1 MVRAI
6 KVRKENIMKK
16 NTLFFVCLLI
26 LAMVVSCKKE
36 NVDENIL
43 QARMTDFHTSK
54 AYIDGANY
62 SCFLNGEEILV
73 NNENCTITPKQ
84 QDNNRSCDITNVT
97 KADEYYAFYPSSLLA
112 QNATISGGFNN
123 VQVTL
128 PQIQTFEYD
137 NTLNKQIISNPM
149 AGYLNASSGTI
160 LLQNLCAL
168 LKVTVYSTTNSTLR
182 SIDVTLKGTTIWG
195 TGAVYQNDWSL
206 VMDNTQQEEG
216 DHSTVTLSFGS
227 TGRQGNPNGESFYIV
242 VPKATIGTDNTNSV
256 KVIIHGDY
264 IANNLSVTTRTFQM
278 GLSSNNDENIIPKN
292 TITPLPKFSIGCHPT
307 YYNNHPNCVFTVN
320 DQGKKVTFAPGNLVH
335 HEITNGLWHFPNMP
349 YHPIPIPTYL
359 YYFTYNSN
367 LIGNNASNDWGWINE
382 VEGNPIHTWR
392 IPTKAEWVYVLTGA
406 RRAKRNCYYCR
417 VENRNG
423 LIIYPDGCNLESP
436 STHTANITENTW
448 VNTYERAG
456 CIFLPAH
463 HSTCVN
469 TGDFVTQPTTKSNP
483 GTHEDGA
490 VDGYYAMADA
500 YTLSSDYRPG
510 HNIPTGYKCFRF
522 IALLD
527 NNNAALNCDCV
538 IPNVGVNVRLVH
550 DLPQY

>member
-1 MVRAI
+1 
-6 KVRKENIMKK
+6 MKK

-195 TGAVYQNDWSL
+195 TGSVHPSDWSL
-206 VMDNTQQEEG
+206 VMDPQQG
-216 DHSTVTLSFGS
+216 HSTVTLSFGS

-256 KVIIHGDY
+256 QVIIHGDY
-264 IANNLSVTTRTFQM
+264 IASNSAVTSRTFQM

-292 TITPLPKFSIGCHPT
+292 TITPLPEFRIGNPVT
-307 YYNNHPNCVFTVN
+307 YNPNCVFTVEAAVN
-320 DQGKKVTFAPGNLVH
+320 GKPARKVTFAPGNLVRNQG
-335 HEITNGLWHFPNMP
+335 TDVWHFPGKPWNGVNMTNNNKTK
-349 YHPIPIPTYL
+349 YD
-359 YYFTYNSN
+359 YYWDYN
-367 LIGNNASNDWGWINE
+367 NNMVGANAESDKGWCHS
-382 VEGNPIHTWR
+382 VAGSLIHTWR
-392 IPTKAEWVYVLTGA
+392 VPTRDEWIYILTA
-406 RRAKRNCYYCR
+406 
-417 VENRNG
+417 NRNTKNNVKYVYQMVHYTKG
-423 LIIYPDGCNLESP
+423 IIIFPDNYNGTIP
-436 STHTANITENTW
+436 SARIDENTW
-448 VNTYERAG
+448 PTYESLG
-456 CIFLPAH
+456 CVFLPAH
-463 HSTCVN
+463 G
-469 TGDFVTQPTTKSNP
+469 TGTTKHGESSYNN
-483 GTHEDGA
+483 GNGGNE
-490 VDGYYAMADA
+490 GYYASANSFYNSVFTCIRFTSSGLSADEPVA
-500 YTLSSDYRPG
+500 
-510 HNIPTGYKCFRF
+510 NK
-522 IALLD
+522 
-527 NNNAALNCDCV
+527 N
-538 IPNVGVNVRLVH
+538 GVNFRLVH
-550 DLPQY
+550 DIVSTN